1 MSTSESVQS
10 SDGGQGT
17 NVPGRKDAKAKREEE
32 VCCPWRGPSQGYIVP
47 GRQMTMHSRQW
58 WRADGLFNGAVSG
71 ALIEYPL

>member
-32 VCCPWRGPSQGYIVP
+32 VCCPRRGPSQGYIVR
-47 GRQMTMHSRQW
+47 GMHSRQW